1 MVLVDCK
8 EVTPY
13 SWDALKEGLT
23 LEDPEMGP
31 CQISILASIRLRR
44 SSGN

>member
-1 MVLVDCK
+1 MVIVDRK
-8 EVTPY
+8 EVNSLT
-13 SWDALKEGLT
+13 WDALKEGPM
-23 LEDPEMGP
+23 LEDTEMGP